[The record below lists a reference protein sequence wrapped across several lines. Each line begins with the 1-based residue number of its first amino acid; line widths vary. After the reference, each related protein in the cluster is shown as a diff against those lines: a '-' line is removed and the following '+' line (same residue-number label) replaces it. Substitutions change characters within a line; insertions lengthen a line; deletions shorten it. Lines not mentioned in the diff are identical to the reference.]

1 MDNRLFD
8 VMRAVIENERNAEE
22 ALLGVLDGQQYL
34 KALDLLVHSPMTVT
48 TACGSSGFAA
58 QKFAHA
64 LCCVEKPAKFVPPG
78 EAVHGGMGA
87 LKKDAALLVI
97 SRGGKS
103 DELIP
108 IVEIA
113 KKKEATVIVITA
125 VPDSPL
131 GQAADAM
138 LLLPDVP
145 ESDKF
150 GVMSTS
156 SFVTTMSVLN
166 ALMVGIM
173 EATDYKLEDFALI
186 HPGGA
191 VGKRIT

>member
-1 MDNRLFD
+1 MDNQLFD
-8 VMRAVIENERNAEE
+8 VMRAVVKNERNAEE
-22 ALLGVLDGQQYL
+22 KLLEILDPQQYL
-34 KALDLLVHSPMTVT
+34 KALELLVQSPMTVT

-64 LCCVEKPAKFVPPG
+64 LCCVEKPAKFVPPA

-108 IVEIA
+108 IVDIA
-113 KKKEATVIVITA
+113 KKKAAKVIAITA

-131 GQAADAM
+131 GQAADAV

-156 SFVTTMSVLN
+156 SFITTMSVLN
-166 ALMVGIM
+166 ALMVGVM
-173 EATDYKLEDFALI
+173 EATEYRLEDFAVI

>member
-1 MDNRLFD
+1 MDKQLFNI
-8 VMRAVIENERNAEE
+8 MRAVVENEYNAE
-22 ALLGVLDGQQYL
+22 AKLLEVLDAQQYL
-34 KALDLLVHSPMTVT
+34 RALEMLVRSPMTVT
-48 TACGSSGFAA
+48 CACGSSGFAA

-87 LKKDAALLVI
+87 LKRDAVLLVI

-113 KKKEATVIVITA
+113 RKKKAKVIVITA
-125 VPDSPL
+125 VPSAPL
-131 GQAADAM
+131 GQAADAV

-145 ESDKF
+145 ESDKY

-156 SFVTTMSVLN
+156 SFITTMSVLN

-173 EATDYKLEDFALI
+173 EATDYQLEDFALI